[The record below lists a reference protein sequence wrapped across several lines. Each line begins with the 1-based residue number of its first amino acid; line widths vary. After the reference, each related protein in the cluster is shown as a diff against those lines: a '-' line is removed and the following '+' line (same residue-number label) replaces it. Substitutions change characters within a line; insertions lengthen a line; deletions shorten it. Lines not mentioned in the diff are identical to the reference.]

1 MCDGVCLRM
10 CECVLVCMWMC
21 VSVPVRVSVC
31 LHVCVFLCACTC
43 VCVCYIIPLLTTSSC
58 ITAAH
63 LFCTVFSFVIIP
75 RSSAETND
83 IIYQRTSLTV
93 IALVEVK
100 WEPQTCSFS
109 LNQSLFWCS
118 SMSVSIGRVITWW
131 YVSAPRRLI
140 YKLQQLIYRV
150 TNEAEDGRYLALLHP
165 ASNFLICHTG
175 DTRLKPSYTLY
186 NAQCTRACAM

>member
-1 MCDGVCLRM
+1 MLTWSIIRRKGTWLFIVWFLSVGRTFIHMWWSVFAYVWMCACVHVNVCI
-10 CECVLVCMWMC
+10 CASACFCVYACVCVC
-21 VSVPVRVSVC
+21 VSVC
-31 LHVCVFLCACTC
+31 MHVC

-100 WEPQTCSFS
+100 WEPQTFSFS
-109 LNQSLFWCS
+109 LHHSLFWCS
-118 SMSVSIGRVITWW
+118 SLSVSIGRVITWW

-150 TNEAEDGRYLALLHP
+150 TNEAEDGRYLA
-165 ASNFLICHTG
+165 
-175 DTRLKPSYTLY
+175 
-186 NAQCTRACAM
+186 

>member
-1 MCDGVCLRM
+1 MECVCVCANVCL
-10 CECVLVCMWMC
+10 CACQCVYLCQ
-21 VSVPVRVSVC
+21 
-31 LHVCVFLCACTC
+31 CVFLCKCTC

-109 LNQSLFWCS
+109 LHQSLFWCS
-118 SMSVSIGRVITWW
+118 SLSVSIGRVITWW

-150 TNEAEDGRYLALLHP
+150 TNEPEDGRYLALLHP